1 MVHESLSE
9 ILDEAKKLIKN
20 DVRSIVITTDKT
32 KQGSFWQLLNEV
44 EAYTATYIDPEKD
57 LAALPYSSGTTGL
70 TKGVMLSHFN
80 LVSNVKQL
88 MSLSGGVSMA
98 EDDVILVHL
107 PLFHIYGMNVLM
119 NPCPPVQLR
128 S

>member
-1 MVHESLSE
+1 M
-9 ILDEAKKLIKN
+9 
-20 DVRSIVITTDKT
+20 
-32 KQGSFWQLLNEV
+32 
-44 EAYTATYIDPEKD
+44 
-57 LAALPYSSGTTGL
+57 
-70 TKGVMLSHFN
+70 MLSHFN

-119 NPCPPVQLR
+119 NPCIAAGATQVMMRRFDMKNFSL
-128 S
+128 SSKNTE